1 VKNVN
6 DLIIRIA
13 GAAGDG
19 IQSAGTML
27 AKYFQRNG
35 LYVFTYNYYQDLI
48 RGGQSWYQIRVS
60 NDKVK
65 THGNN
70 LHILIS
76 LTSDGV
82 FRHTNE
88 NINEG
93 GAAPLAKDGIA
104 IFDENLKIGTGDPR
118 FRELPLSAIA
128 KRHSSNV
135 LVRNMV
141 ALGSLIKAIRF
152 EIEPMQKIIEE
163 QFGAKGKSVTE
174 NKEAL
179 IDGYNSYLLEP
190 FATSLRV
197 TDRKT
202 YLMGGG
208 EAVGLGAVS
217 AGMKAYFAYP
227 MTPASSALHWLANH
241 AIKDKILVKVVEDE
255 ISAINMAIGANY
267 AGIRAMTGSSGGGFA
282 LMTEALGMAGMMEIP
297 LVVYEAQRAG
307 PSTGLPTKTEQ
318 SDLNQVLGASQGE
331 YPKIIFSPRN
341 VEDCFYC
348 TREAFNL
355 AEHYQ
360 LPVIVMSDLYLAE
373 RMESVDDFNF
383 EYNIDNG
390 KIADSTFTDY
400 KRYEYTNDGISYRAI
415 PGTKNLMHEED
426 SDEHNEYG
434 DVISDAVLDPG
445 LRAKSVE
452 KRMRKLEEYIKTMPA
467 TPEYMLKDAD
477 FIIVQ
482 WGSTQG
488 VVEETVDS
496 LRREGYKVGALEI
509 NRPYPMNHDIK
520 EKLKGKRFV
529 VVENNYTGQL
539 AGLIRSNFGLEPL
552 KVITKYDGEPFY
564 EKVLREQIKKLILNK
579 EAL

>member
-1 VKNVN
+1 
-6 DLIIRIA
+6 
-13 GAAGDG
+13 
-19 IQSAGTML
+19 
-27 AKYFQRNG
+27 
-35 LYVFTYNYYQDLI
+35 
-48 RGGQSWYQIRVS
+48 
-60 NDKVK
+60 
-65 THGNN
+65 
-70 LHILIS
+70 
-76 LTSDGV
+76 
-82 FRHTNE
+82 
-88 NINEG
+88 
-93 GAAPLAKDGIA
+93 
-104 IFDENLKIGTGDPR
+104 
-118 FRELPLSAIA
+118 
-128 KRHSSNV
+128 
-135 LVRNMV
+135 
-141 ALGSLIKAIRF
+141 
-152 EIEPMQKIIEE
+152 
-163 QFGAKGKSVTE
+163 
-174 NKEAL
+174 
-179 IDGYNSYLLEP
+179 
-190 FATSLRV
+190 
-197 TDRKT
+197 
-202 YLMGGG
+202 
-208 EAVGLGAVS
+208 
-217 AGMKAYFAYP
+217 
-227 MTPASSALHWLANH
+227 LHWLANH

>member
-1 VKNVN
+1 MNE
-6 DLIIRIA
+6 LIIRIA

-19 IQSAGTML
+19 VQSAGTML

-60 NDKVK
+60 DERVK
-65 THGNN
+65 NQGDT

-76 LTSDGV
+76 LSQDGV
-82 FRHTNE
+82 LRHTNE

-93 GAAPLAKDGIA
+93 GAAPLARDGIA
-104 IFDENLKIGTGDPR
+104 IFDENLKIESTDPR
-118 FRELPLSAIA
+118 FRKMPLVTIA
-128 KRHSSNV
+128 KKHSSNP

-141 ALGSLIKAIRF
+141 ALGAVIKAIGF
-152 EIEPMQKIIEE
+152 NTEQMVKIIEE
-163 QFGAKGKSVTE
+163 QFGAKGKSVDE
-174 NKEAL
+174 NTAAL
-179 IDGYNSYLLEP
+179 LDGFDSYASGI
-190 FATSLRV
+190 FRISLKQG
-197 TDRKT
+197 DRKT

-208 EAVGLGAVS
+208 EAVGLGAVA

-227 MTPASSALHWLANH
+227 MTPASSALHWLANR
-241 AIKDKILVKVVEDE
+241 AIKYNILVKVVEDE

-267 AGIRAMTGSSGGGFA
+267 AGIRAMTGSSGGGFS
-282 LMTEALGMAGMMEIP
+282 LMTEAMGMAGMMEVP

-331 YPKIIFSPRN
+331 YPKIILSPRN

-355 AEHYQ
+355 AERYQ

-373 RMESVDDFNF
+373 RMESIDDFDFN
-383 EYNIDNG
+383 YTIDHG
-390 KIADSTFTDY
+390 KIAGSDHKEY
-400 KRYEYTNDGISYRAI
+400 KRYEYTDDGISYRAT

-434 DVISDAVLDPG
+434 DVISDAILDPH
-445 LRAKSVE
+445 LRVRSME
-452 KRMRKLEEYIKTMPA
+452 KRMKKLEEYVKNMPA
-467 TPEYMLKDAD
+467 TPQYRLEDSE
-477 FIIVQ
+477 FILVQ

-488 VVEETVDS
+488 VVEEAVDA
-496 LRREGYKVGALEI
+496 LRKEGVKAGSLEI
-509 NRPYPMNHDIK
+509 NRPYPLNPDIL
-520 EKLKGKRFV
+520 EKLKNKKFV
-529 VVENNYTGQL
+529 VIENNYTGQL
-539 AGLIRSNFGLEPL
+539 SNQIKANFGIEPL
-552 KVITKYDGEPFY
+552 ETIKKYDGEPFY
-564 EKVLREQIKKLILNK
+564 TGDLVNRLKELISKK
-579 EAL
+579 EVQ

>member
-1 VKNVN
+1 MNE
-6 DLIIRIA
+6 LIIRIA

-19 IQSAGTML
+19 VQSAGTML

-48 RGGQSWYQIRVS
+48 RGGQSWYQIRVA
-60 NDKVK
+60 NERVK
-65 THGNN
+65 SQGDS

-76 LTSDGV
+76 LTRDGI
-82 FRHTNE
+82 FRHINE

-93 GAAPLAKDGIA
+93 GAAPLAQDGIA
-104 IFDENLKIGTGDPR
+104 IFDEYLKIELTDPR
-118 FRELPLSAIA
+118 FRKLPLYAIA
-128 KRHSSNV
+128 KKHSSNI

-141 ALGSLIKAIRF
+141 ALGAVIKAIKF
-152 EIEPMQKIIEE
+152 EIEPMLNVIEE
-163 QFGAKGKSVTE
+163 QFGAKGKSVAE
-174 NKEAL
+174 NKDAL
-179 IDGYNSYLLEP
+179 IEGYQSYNFEQ
-190 FATSLRV
+190 FV
-197 TDRKT
+197 TPLKVSARKT

-208 EAVGLGAVS
+208 EAVGIGAVS

-227 MTPASSALHWLANH
+227 MTPASSALHWFANH
-241 AIKDKILVKVVEDE
+241 AIKYKILVKVVEDE

-318 SDLNQVLGASQGE
+318 SDLEQVLGASQGE
-331 YPKIIFSPRN
+331 YPKIILAPRN

-348 TREAFNL
+348 VREAFNL

-373 RMESVDDFNF
+373 RMESVEDFNF
-383 EYNIDNG
+383 DYNIDHG
-390 KIADSTFTDY
+390 KIADSNFINF
-400 KRYEYTNDGISYRAI
+400 KRYEYTEDGISYRAI
-415 PGTKNLMHEED
+415 PGTKNLMHEEE

-434 DVISDAVLDPG
+434 DVISDAILDPES
-445 LRAKSVE
+445 RVKSVE
-452 KRMRKLEEYIKTMPA
+452 KRMSKLEGYIKNMPT

-488 VVEETVDS
+488 VIEESVDS
-496 LRREGYKVGALEI
+496 LRKEGFKVGALEI
-509 NRPYPMNHDIK
+509 NRPYPMNPDIK
-520 EKLKGKRFV
+520 EKLKGKKYV
-529 VVENNYTGQL
+529 VVENNYRGQL
-539 AGLIRSNFGLEPL
+539 TKLIKANFGIEPL

-564 EKVLREQIKKLILNK
+564 TISLTEQIKKLILNK
-579 EAL
+579 ETR